1 MSGLKIEK
9 TTTAPYNRLGI
20 SWHERISRAVF
31 TVLLVFFSGT
41 VRAQEVLPFPAPS
54 MGGKVGPTM
63 QESVHKWREQPRHL
77 PEHAPNILI
86 VMLDDAGFGQAGT
99 FGGEIETPTLSRLA
113 SEGISYNAFHTTAMC
128 SPTRAALMTG
138 RNHNR
143 VGFGQIAELANDW
156 DGYTGIIPKSS
167 ATIAEVLRYYGYA
180 TAAFGKDHNTPVDQI
195 ANGPYDRAP
204 TGRGFDYFYGFIA
217 GETSQWEPTLWE
229 NTVPI
234 SPPHVANYEDFHLT
248 EAMADKAITWIRR
261 HRALNPDRPFLMWWT
276 PGAVH
281 GPHHVAKEWADKYKG
296 KFSDGWDAYQ
306 KRVFERQKAMGW
318 IPADTKLAPR
328 PEGIPAWEDIPQNE
342 RAFQERLME
351 VYAGF
356 LEHTDVQVGRLID
369 ELEAQGIRDNT
380 LVIYILSDNGASA
393 EGMQGSVAE
402 LNAQNGIPSTVAEHI
417 AVVEGLGG
425 LDVIGGPRTDNMYHS
440 AWAWAGD
447 SPFRYTKLIAA
458 DWGGTRTP
466 MVISW
471 PARIKPDKT
480 PRPQFHHV
488 NDVVPTIYE
497 VLGIQPPKVVDG
509 FEQDPI
515 DGVSFAYT
523 FDSAT
528 TPEQKKTQ
536 YFDIM
541 GSRGI
546 YHEGWM
552 ASTFGP
558 RKPWVAEVPDISK
571 WDPMQD
577 RWELFDTREDFSLMH
592 DLAAEDPQKLEEL
605 KALFMQVAEENKVL
619 PIGGGLFSPLNPHE
633 IKRSTNTEW
642 TLFEGMTRIPESQAP
657 NVRNGNIRAEI
668 EAEVPAK
675 VNGVIFAM
683 GGYAGG
689 VSLYAYEGDLYY
701 EYSALLL
708 KRDKIKVGAL
718 PAGTVKIAYEM
729 RTPLERAAPAELKF
743 WINGQEAATGT
754 VQRTV
759 PGTFTA
765 SETFDVGIDTSSPV
779 ANDYFDKAPF
789 AFEGKLKRL
798 HFANLQAERPAFKRS
813 PDDD

>member
-1 MSGLKIEK
+1 MLLALALIFS
-9 TTTAPYNRLGI
+9 
-20 SWHERISRAVF
+20 AVP
-31 TVLLVFFSGT
+31 
-41 VRAQEVLPFPAPS
+41 VRAQEVLPFPTPP
-54 MGGKVGPTM
+54 MGGKVGTTM
-63 QESVHKWREQPRHL
+63 QESVHKWREQVRHL
-77 PEHAPNILI
+77 PEDAPNILI
-86 VMLDDAGFGQAGT
+86 VMLDDAGFGQAAT

-113 SEGISYNAFHTTAMC
+113 ESGISYNAFHTTAMC

-167 ATIAEVLRYYGYA
+167 ATIAEVLGHYGYA
-180 TAAFGKDHNTPVDQI
+180 SAAFGKDHNTPVD
-195 ANGPYDRAP
+195 ALGNGPYDRFP

-229 NTVPI
+229 NTTPI
-234 SPPHVANYEDFHLT
+234 NPPHVENYEDYHLS
-248 EAMADKAITWIRR
+248 EGMADKAIDWMRR
-261 HRALNPDRPFLMWWT
+261 TRAINPDRPFLMWWT

-281 GPHHVAKEWADKYKG
+281 GPHHVAEEWAAKYKG

-306 KRVFERQKAMGW
+306 KRVFERQKTTGW
-318 IPADTKLAPR
+318 IPASTELAPR
-328 PEGIPAWEDIPQNE
+328 PEGMPAWEDIPADE

-356 LEHTDVQVGRLID
+356 LEHTDTQVGRLID
-369 ELEAQGIRDNT
+369 ELEALGIRDNT

-393 EGMQGSVAE
+393 EGMEGSVAE
-402 LNAQNGIPSTVAEHI
+402 LNAQNAIPSTVAEHM
-417 AVVEGLGG
+417 AVAEQLGG
-425 LDVIGGPRTDNMYHS
+425 LGAIGGPSMDNMYHS

-458 DWGGTRTP
+458 DFGGTRTP

-471 PARIKPDKT
+471 PKRIKPDKT

-497 VLGIQPPKVVDG
+497 ILGIPLPKVVDG
-509 FEQDPI
+509 HEQDPI
-515 DGVSFAYT
+515 DGTSFVYT

-528 TPEQKKTQ
+528 APEQKKTQ

-558 RKPWVAEVPDISK
+558 RKPWVADAIDITQ

-577 RWELFDTREDFSLMH
+577 QWELFDTSKDFSLMH
-592 DLAAEDPQKLEEL
+592 DLATEKPQKLEEL
-605 KALFMQVAEENKVL
+605 KALFMQVAEENKAL
-619 PIGGGLFSPLNPHE
+619 PIGGGLFTPFNPQE
-633 IKRSTNTEW
+633 QKRTTNTEW
-642 TLFEGMTRIPESQAP
+642 TLFQGMTRIPESQAP

-668 EAEVPAK
+668 EAEVPAN

-689 VSLYAYEGDLYY
+689 VTLYAYEGELFY

-718 PAGTVKIAYEM
+718 PAGEVMVAFEM

-743 WINGQEAATGT
+743 WINGKEAATGT
-754 VQRTV
+754 VQRTI
-759 PGTFTA
+759 PLTFTA
-765 SETFDVGIDTSSPV
+765 SETFDVGMDTCSPV
-779 ANDYFDKAPF
+779 ADDYFEKAPF
-789 AFEGKLKRL
+789 VFEGTLNRL
-798 HFANLQAERPAFKRS
+798 HFKNLQAERPAFKRS